1 MDRIHERTTSKLG
14 RPNELSEVEED
25 LVAERIKLMGDWG
38 YPLNMVDVRKLV
50 QDYLNSSGKSSR
62 WRDNYP
68 GEDWARGFVKRRS
81 ECLI

>member
-1 MDRIHERTTSKLG
+1 MLVGNQAKHVSEVWDWSEICG
-14 RPNELSEVEED
+14 RSILEYLWKSAPLSEVEED

-62 WRDNYP
+62 QLSW
-68 GEDWARGFVKRRS
+68 
-81 ECLI
+81 